1 MRRTGTQ
8 ETPDLFSTSSIGET
22 SAPATEQVSPIQE
35 QRHILPNDI
44 ANAVKQVTDE
54 ELDLLVPA
62 CLEGH
67 RQRRSG
73 PEDLHRQEGVL
84 EANRPSHGLRDLGA
98 AGIPPCGAL

>member
-1 MRRTGTQ
+1 MRRSRTQ
-8 ETPDLFSTSSIGET
+8 QTPDLFSTSVTET
-22 SAPATEQVSPIQE
+22 SPPATKQLSPVQ
-35 QRHILPNDI
+35 QRRHILPKDL

-54 ELDLLVPA
+54 ELDLLVAA
-62 CLEGH
+62 CLEGP